1 MSGIAQLV
9 GGLNPAGGDVPNVSN
24 PFDLNA
30 LLNMGL
36 SPVQQS
42 LVDFFGGEQDER
54 TRDIY
59 ARLGLGGSTML
70 AQDLGGNELARLA
83 KSADLIGHNQQLGLA
98 TQQGT
103 LGVEQA
109 RVGAQNQA
117 FNQGQTNLKNITG
130 GLGSLASAAG
140 SLFG

>member
-1 MSGIAQLV
+1 MSGIAQLA
-9 GGLNPAGGDVPNVSN
+9 GGLNPAGGDVPTITN

-36 SPVQQS
+36 SPSQNA
-42 LVDFFGGEQDER
+42 LVDFLGGEQDER

-83 KSADLIGHNQQLGLA
+83 ESSKLIGQNQQLGLA
-98 TQQGT
+98 TQQGSLSSQT
-103 LGVEQA
+103 AQA
-109 RVGAQNQA
+109 NAQNQA